1 MRDYKKQNER
11 IKNSYDRF
19 TATFP
24 KGKKKE
30 YQELAE
36 NQGKKLNTVINE
48 LLKTWY
54 DDYATYSDK
63 RKS

>member
-1 MRDYKKQNER
+1 MRDFKKQNER

-24 KGKKKE
+24 KGKKQE

-36 NQGKKLNTVINE
+36 IKGMKLNTLINK
-48 LLKTWY
+48 LLEKY
-54 DDYATYSDK
+54 QKENS
-63 RKS
+63 

>member
-1 MRDYKKQNER
+1 MRDFKKQNER

-24 KGKKKE
+24 KGKKQE

-36 NQGKKLNTVINE
+36 IKGMKLNTLINK
-48 LLKTWY
+48 LLEKY
-54 DDYATYSDK
+54 KKENS
-63 RKS
+63 